1 MKKDLRL
8 LTLPALTG
16 LLASAALSNACV
28 APAPPPASAVATAPA
43 PAPTAAAAPAPTTAV
58 APAPAP
64 SPAPVAATPTPAKP
78 AEPPAPPLPPWKHGE
93 NPFVGA
99 HYWTDPYGNAFLKSK
114 LLREKDPEQSKL
126 LKKIADNG
134 AAEWIGDWTPNV
146 GNWINKKVTAMI
158 KTGALPLFIAYNLP
172 KRDCGNYSAGGSEK
186 GDAYKKW
193 ISAFAKGIGDR
204 RAAVVLE
211 PDGLGLLNKKNCLS
225 EADKKERLELM
236 RFAVHE
242 FSALGNTAVY
252 IDAGHSG
259 WLSVH
264 DVVEGLKQAGIEE
277 ADGFSLNVSN
287 YKKTETEIKYGK
299 EVSKKLGG
307 KHFVIDT
314 SRNGNGPP
322 VEGCKEADS
331 EACWCNPAGRA
342 LGTPPTAETNE
353 PLVDAFLW
361 LKKPGESDGQ
371 CNGGPKAGVFW
382 QERAVELAKN
392 AKF

>member
-1 MKKDLRL
+1 MKKDPRP
-8 LTLPALTG
+8 LTLLPALASV
-16 LLASAALSNACV
+16 LASAALSSACV
-28 APAPPPASAVATAPA
+28 APAAPPANTAAASAPAATPAAAEAPA
-43 PAPTAAAAPAPTTAV
+43 PATPPAAAAAPGP
-58 APAPAP
+58 
-64 SPAPVAATPTPAKP
+64 KP
-78 AEPPAPPLPPWKHGE
+78 AEAAPPLPPWKHGE

-99 HYWTDPYGNAFLKSK
+99 HYWIDPYSPAVLKSK
-114 LLREKDPEQSKL
+114 LLREKDPEQSSL

-146 GNWINKKVTAMI
+146 GNWINRKVTAML

-172 KRDCGNYSAGGSEK
+172 KRDCGNYSGGGSEK

-193 ISAFAKGIGDR
+193 VSAFAKGIGDR
-204 RAAVVLE
+204 RAVVVLE
-211 PDGLGLLNKKNCLS
+211 PDGLGLLKKCLS
-225 EADKKERLELM
+225 PADQKERFELFC
-236 RFAVHE
+236 FAVHE
-242 FSALGNTAVY
+242 FAALGNTAVY

-259 WLSVH
+259 WLPVP
-264 DVVEGLKQAGIEE
+264 DIVERLKEAGIEE

-322 VEGCKEADS
+322 VEGCKKPDD
-331 EACWCNPAGRA
+331 EACWCNPAGRG
-342 LGTPPTAETNE
+342 LGVPPSAETNE
-353 PLVDAFLW
+353 PLCDAFLW